1 MKNKSQKM
9 EKLLVCG
16 RNSVADAIRAKLPI
30 SQIYVNSDKFAQ
42 KIKTQTDAP
51 VNIKDDAFLSQL
63 TTDNHQGII
72 AILKDFPIYE
82 LNSIESEKPNIVLVL
97 DHIQDPHN
105 LGAIMRTANAFGI
118 SHIVITKDRS
128 ASITSSVLKVSSGGF
143 VGLKIIKV
151 NNLVAALKR
160 LKKAGYWVYSSAI
173 DNQAIHFD
181 KVEYNR
187 PSVLIVGN
195 EANGISQPVL
205 NESDVKI
212 FIPQKGNVQSL
223 NVSVAAG
230 LLINEI
236 TKG

>member
-1 MKNKSQKM
+1 MQ
-9 EKLLVCG
+9 
-16 RNSVADAIRAKLPI
+16 R
-30 SQIYVNSDKFAQ
+30 
-42 KIKTQTDAP
+42 
-51 VNIKDDAFLSQL
+51 
-63 TTDNHQGII
+63 
-72 AILKDFPIYE
+72 
-82 LNSIESEKPNIVLVL
+82 
-97 DHIQDPHN
+97 
-105 LGAIMRTANAFGI
+105 
-118 SHIVITKDRS
+118 
-128 ASITSSVLKVSSGGF
+128 
-143 VGLKIIKV
+143 
-151 NNLVAALKR
+151 LKR